1 MTFRH
6 SRPRSTSVAAAAS
19 AAVLVLLLLTGC
31 SRSSHPAT
39 VFDRL
44 HSCTTEEGPVD
55 ALCGK
60 LEVFENRQ
68 AQTGRKIALNIVV
81 LPAVSNDPRP
91 DPLFVLAGGPGAGAA
106 DNADLFQPGF
116 ERMQVNRD
124 IVLVDQRGTGKSNP
138 LDCKLPE
145 GKLEDL
151 AQVDAYPVDEFKA
164 CLAGYDA
171 DASLY
176 TTPIAMDDLDDVRAY
191 LGYGKINLYGGS
203 YGTRAGLVYLRRHP
217 QHVRTVI
224 LDGVA
229 PPDMTLPVSAPADGR
244 RALDLLLADCEA
256 DKTCNERFPGLRQ
269 GVRQLLDRLEKHPA
283 HVRLQN
289 PRTGEWAEVDIHRE
303 LVAGVLFGALYSP
316 WASSLLPLLIERAEQ
331 NDFQPMVAMA
341 FAGEEAADLMSNGM
355 FLSVICSEDVPRVTE
370 QDRERLAS
378 DDFLGDMF
386 KNRLKPCA
394 FWPRGDIS
402 PGYYEPVK
410 SDAPVLILSGQLDPI
425 TPPHWG
431 EHVAQQLSNAT
442 HLVVPG
448 TGHGAMG
455 QGCVPRLVQRFLD
468 DGSAANLDTTCV
480 GQIRRP
486 PFFVSNTG
494 PLSEKAQNDD
504 TGKDND
510 GEPDD
515 HTAPPSDTAPSNNTP

>member
-1 MTFRH
+1 MTFAQRQLD
-6 SRPRSTSVAAAAS
+6 STRVVAAAT
-19 AAVLVLLLLTGC
+19 VVGLLLGLFTAC
-31 SRSSHPAT
+31 SLSSHPVTA
-39 VFDRL
+39 FDRL
-44 HSCTTEEGPVD
+44 HSCTTAEGPVD

-60 LEVFENRQ
+60 LEVFEDRQ
-68 AQTGRKIALNIVV
+68 AQAGRKIALNIVV

-106 DNADLFQPGF
+106 ENADLFKPGL
-116 ERMQVNRD
+116 ERMQINRD

-145 GKLEDL
+145 GKIEDL
-151 AQVDAYPVDEFKA
+151 TKVDAYPVEEFKA

-171 DASLY
+171 DARLY

-191 LGYGKINLYGGS
+191 LGYDKINLYGGS
-203 YGTRAGLVYLRRHP
+203 YGTRAGLVYLRRHAD
-217 QHVRTVI
+217 HVRAVI

-256 DKTCNERFPGLRQ
+256 DAACNERFPGLRGRVQ
-269 GVRQLLDRLEKHPA
+269 QLLERLEKHPA
-283 HVRLQN
+283 HVRLQH

-303 LVAGVLFGALYSP
+303 LVSSVMFSAFYSP

-331 NDFQPMVAMA
+331 DDFQPMVAMA

-370 QDRERLAS
+370 QDRARLAS

-386 KNRLKPCA
+386 KSRLKPCE
-394 FWPRGDIS
+394 FWPRGEIS
-402 PGYYEPVK
+402 PEYYEPVR

-425 TPPHWG
+425 TPPRWG
-431 EHVAQQLSNAT
+431 EHVAQQLPNAT
-442 HLVVPG
+442 HLIVSG

-455 QGCVPRLVQRFLD
+455 QGCVPRLVSRFLE
-468 DGSAANLDTTCV
+468 DGSAANLDTSCV
-480 GQIRRP
+480 KQISRP

-494 PLSEKAQNDD
+494 PRA
-504 TGKDND
+504 DN
-510 GEPDD
+510 P
-515 HTAPPSDTAPSNNTP
+515 